1 MNDNIKAMEPA
12 KQKGERKTALEFK
25 NVSKRFPKVERE
37 AVCDVSLSV
46 LDGEFVT
53 ILGTSGS
60 GKTTLMKMVNQLYDI
75 TEGDILFY
83 GSSITKLEP
92 VEYRRKIGYVVQQGG
107 LFPHMTVED
116 NIAVVPGI
124 LKWDKQ
130 RISNRVEELLNMV
143 GLEPAVYRKRFPR
156 QLSGGQQQRVGI
168 ARAMAADPAVMLM
181 DEPFGAIDAITRETL
196 QSELIHLHKT
206 MKKTILFVTHDIHE
220 AFKLGDKVIIMH
232 EGRLQQFDDPNRIML
247 HPANEFVSKLVSA
260 DNTMERIK
268 IVTVD
273 AIMTPLNPDGTRDYT
288 YVLDED
294 TSIEESLTIFMK
306 DKDAVVYVKDST
318 GDITGQIAWEQLSVI
333 VK

>member
-1 MNDNIKAMEPA
+1 MNDNINIMESA
-12 KQKGERKTALEFK
+12 KQKEERKIALEFK

-46 LDGEFVT
+46 MDGEFVT

-116 NIAVVPGI
+116 NIGVVPGI

-143 GLEPAVYRKRFPR
+143 GLEPSVYRKRFPR

-232 EGRLQQFDDPNRIML
+232 EGKLQQFDDPNRIML

-273 AIMTPLNPDGTRDYT
+273 AIMTPLSNDSAKAFT

-306 DKDAVVYVKDST
+306 DKEAVVYVKDSA
-318 GDITGQIAWEQLSVI
+318 GDITGQITWEQLSVI

>member
-1 MNDNIKAMEPA
+1 MSNNIKVNETAGS
-12 KQKGERKTALEFK
+12 KDKRKVALEFK
-25 NVSKRFPKVERE
+25 NVSKRFPNVEKE
-37 AVCDVSLSV
+37 AVCDVSLSIM
-46 LDGEFVT
+46 DGEFIT

-75 TEGDILFY
+75 TNGDILFY
-83 GSSITKLEP
+83 GDSITKLEP

-107 LFPHMTVED
+107 LFPHMTVEE
-116 NIAVVPGI
+116 NIAVVPNI
-124 LKWDKQ
+124 LKWDKL
-130 RISNRVEELLNMV
+130 RISKRVDELLNMV
-143 GLEPAVYRKRFPR
+143 GLEPAEYRKRFPR

-168 ARAMAADPAVMLM
+168 TRAMAADPAVMLM

-196 QSELIHLHKT
+196 QNELIHLHKS

-232 EGRLQQFDDPNRIML
+232 EGRLQQFDDPNQIML

-273 AIMTPLNPDGTRDYT
+273 AIMVPVSSVRSMDLT

-306 DKDAVVYVKDST
+306 DKDAIVYVKDSS
-318 GDITGQIAWEQLSVI
+318 GEITGQITWEQLSVI